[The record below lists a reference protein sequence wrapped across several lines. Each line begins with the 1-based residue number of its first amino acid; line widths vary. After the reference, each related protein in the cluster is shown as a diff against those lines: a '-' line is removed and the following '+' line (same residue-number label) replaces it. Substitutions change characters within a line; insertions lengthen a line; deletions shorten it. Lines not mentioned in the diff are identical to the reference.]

1 MDSEGKTNQDL
12 NHSWGWLP
20 SPTGKSQG
28 LMTAASGPKTQS
40 CGLEARG
47 SLGPQALQVGGTW
60 GLPKG
65 PPTPGL
71 MISCPWAGP
80 FNGRPLLS
88 QSHPQD
94 RSRSSRPWPPY
105 PSRQTPRRQL
115 EGSMNRRLWAAS
127 EEMRSHPGWPWGRS
141 VCQRERERDTPTHSI
156 QVCVCA
162 ASCVRA

>member
-1 MDSEGKTNQDL
+1 MADIDWILRGKPQL
-12 NHSWGWLP
+12 GVAAKPHREEP
-20 SPTGKSQG
+20 G
-28 LMTAASGPKTQS
+28 LMRAASGPKTQS
-40 CGLEARG
+40 CGFETSG

-71 MISCPWAGP
+71 MVSCSWAGP

-94 RSRSSRPWPPY
+94 HSRSSRPWLPS

-115 EGSMNRRLWAAS
+115 EGSMNSQLWAAS
-127 EEMRSHPGWPWGRS
+127 EEMRSHPGWPWGRR
-141 VCQRERERDTPTHSI
+141 VCQRERERERDTHTHTHTHSI
-156 QVCVCA
+156 QVCV
-162 ASCVRA
+162 